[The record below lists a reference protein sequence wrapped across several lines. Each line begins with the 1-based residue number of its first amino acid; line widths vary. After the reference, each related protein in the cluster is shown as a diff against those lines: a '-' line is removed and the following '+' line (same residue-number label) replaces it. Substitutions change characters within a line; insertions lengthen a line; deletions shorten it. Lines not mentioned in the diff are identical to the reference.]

1 MGWWSSGRIAT
12 AILKRKSSEEDGPPR
27 PRSVLLSYSNENVV
41 LAQEEVVQKRP
52 VGLLLQ
58 QLLGLGLGM
67 SL

>member
-1 MGWWSSGRIAT
+1 M
-12 AILKRKSSEEDGPPR
+12 KRKSSEEDGPPR